1 MHIQK
6 CKQENCNPVTWKAPQ
21 AKQTLT
27 DRKQKMT
34 KIKTQNYTYKIITFV
49 KAVRPIEITEMKR

>member
-1 MHIQK
+1 
-6 CKQENCNPVTWKAPQ
+6 
-21 AKQTLT
+21 
-27 DRKQKMT
+27 MT